1 MPLIRNSVVTNLRG
15 FWDFEETRLLN
26 EGEGN
31 LKESSNSEFADT
43 PRGPAFIGDGLSAF
57 FDGNHF
63 IAIDHNSAELNSPAW
78 TYSFWM
84 FLIQDPTGANKPRI
98 SCPIIQKGEDTL
110 AKSDF

>member
-1 MPLIRNSVVTNLRG
+1 MRSLIQGSYMCRGRYFTFILLGDIPLIKNSVVGNLIG

-26 EGEGN
+26 EGSGA
-31 LKESSNSEFADT
+31 LLESENSEFAET
-43 PRGPAFIGDGLSAF
+43 PRGPAYIGGGMSAF

-84 FLIQDPTGANKPRI
+84 FLI
-98 SCPIIQKGEDTL
+98 
-110 AKSDF
+110 